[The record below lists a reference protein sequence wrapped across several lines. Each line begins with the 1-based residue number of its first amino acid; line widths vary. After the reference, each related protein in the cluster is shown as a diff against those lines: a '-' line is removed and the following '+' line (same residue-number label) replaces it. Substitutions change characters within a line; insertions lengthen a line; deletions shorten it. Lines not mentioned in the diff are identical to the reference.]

1 MNQSPAVSDDP
12 RVALA
17 SDEPAFEPAVAVA
30 ESEEM
35 AQRELYLSLQLLANR
50 AQRLTQA
57 SAATIAVGEG
67 EQSVCRVSA
76 GPMAAAVGTE
86 LRAYPTLIQKSIE
99 TQQIV
104 CCNDVGTL
112 AHPNGTLYSA
122 LGIKSMMV
130 MPLIRDQQPV
140 AMFELLADRTQ
151 AFHDPDGAVLERLS
165 EMVLIA
171 LARADAGRRAQE
183 EITLN
188 SSSEARA
195 ETENQTES
203 LSSAESQPIDEN
215 QTAAASLPA
224 IEKVGTCQACGFPV
238 SDGRTFCLDC
248 EEARQSRENSES
260 APAFLS
266 QLARQES
273 RSWFESNFYTLAT
286 VLMVLLTLVILIL
299 KFR

>member
-1 MNQSPAVSDDP
+1 MDQSPAVSDDP
-12 RVALA
+12 GVALA
-17 SDEPAFEPAVAVA
+17 SDEPAFEPAVAIA

-67 EQSVCRVSA
+67 EQSVCRASA
-76 GPMAAAVGTE
+76 GPIAAEVGTE

-104 CCNDVGTL
+104 CCNDMGTL
-112 AHPNGTLYSA
+112 AHPNGMLYSA

-130 MPLIRDQQPV
+130 MPLIRDQQTV

-151 AFHDPDGAVLERLS
+151 AFHDHDGAVLERLS
-165 EMVLIA
+165 EMVLTA
-171 LARADAGRRAQE
+171 LERADAARRAQE
-183 EITLN
+183 EITVKRR
-188 SSSEARA
+188 EARA
-195 ETENQTES
+195 ETENETERQF
-203 LSSAESQPIDEN
+203 SADSQASDEN
-215 QTAAASLPA
+215 QTAAPSLLA
-224 IEKVGTCQACGFPV
+224 IDKVATCQACGFPV

-248 EEARQSRENSES
+248 EEARHSRENSES
-260 APAFLS
+260 TPAFLS
-266 QLARQES
+266 QLAREES
-273 RSWFESNFYTLAT
+273 HTWFESNFYTLAT
-286 VLMVLLTLVILIL
+286 VLMVLLTLLILIL

>member
-1 MNQSPAVSDDP
+1 MDQSPAVSDDP
-12 RVALA
+12 GVALA
-17 SDEPAFEPAVAVA
+17 SDEPAFEPAVAIA

-67 EQSVCRVSA
+67 EQSVCRASA
-76 GPMAAAVGTE
+76 GPIAAEVGTE

-104 CCNDVGTL
+104 CCNDMGTL
-112 AHPNGTLYSA
+112 AHPNGMLYSA

-130 MPLIRDQQPV
+130 MPLIRDQQTV

-151 AFHDPDGAVLERLS
+151 AFHDHDGAVLERLS
-165 EMVLIA
+165 EMVLTA
-171 LARADAGRRAQE
+171 LERADAARRAQE
-183 EITLN
+183 EITVKRR
-188 SSSEARA
+188 EARA
-195 ETENQTES
+195 ETESETES
-203 LSSAESQPIDEN
+203 QFSADSQPSDEN
-215 QTAAASLPA
+215 QTAAPSLLA
-224 IEKVGTCQACGFPV
+224 IDKVATCQACGFPV

-248 EEARQSRENSES
+248 EEARHSRENSES
-260 APAFLS
+260 TPAFLS
-266 QLARQES
+266 QLAREES
-273 RSWFESNFYTLAT
+273 RTWFESNFYTLAT
-286 VLMVLLTLVILIL
+286 VLMVLLTLLILIL